1 MKDNK
6 IAVIGL
12 GYVGLT
18 FAITL
23 AKVGFKVLGIENDNK
38 IFKSMIKNAQF
49 YEENIDKFL
58 NKMLISKHLKIE
70 NNLDNIKKYKI
81 IFITLGTPIN
91 EKRKINLQ
99 NLFKLA
105 NKLKNKL
112 SNKSILVL
120 RSTVKIGTTKKIE
133 NIVNKNKKI
142 FLAMCPE
149 RTAEGSALKEI
160 HYLPQI
166 IGSKNNFVKKNLVL
180 FLKRLQNKLFILI
193 HIKRPR
199 S

>member
-1 MKDNK
+1 MENNK

-23 AKVGFKVLGIENDNK
+23 AKVGFEVLGIENNNK
-38 IFKSMIKNAQF
+38 IFKSMTKGKAQF

-58 NKMLISKHLKIE
+58 VKMLRNKRLKIE
-70 NNLDNIKKYKI
+70 NNLKNIKKCKI
-81 IFITLGTPIN
+81 IFITLGTPLN
-91 EKRKINLQ
+91 NNKKINLK
-99 NLFKLA
+99 NLFNLINELNYKI
-105 NKLKNKL
+105 

-133 NIVNKNKKI
+133 NILNKNKKV

-166 IGSKNNFVKKNLVL
+166 IGSKDGA
-180 FLKRLQNKLFILI
+180 
-193 HIKRPR
+193 
-199 S
+199 